1 MLEIYRTYEDEI
13 IFILENVDI
22 SDWFLHLQQIRMD
35 VFNKLHAICIPNV
48 NNATPSRTECF
59 GTKTPISSYSC
70 FKSYNYEHA
79 IE

>member
-1 MLEIYRTYEDEI
+1 ML
-13 IFILENVDI
+13 IFLIGSLGEKKIAV
-22 SDWFLHLQQIRMD
+22 LHLQQIRMD
-35 VFNKLHAICIPNV
+35 VFDKLHAICIPNV

-59 GTKTPISSYSC
+59 GTKTPIPSYSC